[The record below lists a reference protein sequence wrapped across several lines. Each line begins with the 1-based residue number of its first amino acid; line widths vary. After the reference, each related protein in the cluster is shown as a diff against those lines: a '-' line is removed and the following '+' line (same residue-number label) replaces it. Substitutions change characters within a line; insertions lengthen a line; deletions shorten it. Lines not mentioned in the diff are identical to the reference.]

1 VISDASTKACHGEQ
15 IEIRTPHPAAVKRVV
30 LVRCGSVTHN
40 FNPDQRHIT
49 LEFRHEKGNVLL
61 ATVPSN
67 GGVAIAGYYL
77 LFILDAQRRPSEGRF
92 IQICNAPAPGRPWPW
107 EDSGSGSQ
115 TSCRNASS
123 STRRMCVGYAE
134 SCPARGLLRADV
146 WRASRPSTE
155 STTTGITKTAERR
168 TSKRTSTIKKRRDI
182 ADRPLILVH
191 HEEPAAW
198 R

>member
-107 EDSGSGSQ
+107 EDFWKWLADLLQERFELDAADVRRLRRELSGP
-115 TSCRNASS
+115 RA
-123 STRRMCVGYAE
+123 
-134 SCPARGLLRADV
+134 PARRRLEGLA
-146 WRASRPSTE
+146 
-155 STTTGITKTAERR
+155 
-168 TSKRTSTIKKRRDI
+168 
-182 ADRPLILVH
+182 PLHGEHDHGDHENGGEEDEQENEH
-191 HEEPAAW
+191 HQEAP
-198 R
+198 